1 VIGLHAFMINKGAMK
16 SNAHGQAVQAAF
28 ALARSGQLGQAEI
41 LCRSVL
47 DQQPDQ
53 ADALLLRA
61 VIEVKTGRTA
71 QGVESIRRSIQQ
83 YPSRPAAHAL
93 LADALL
99 TLKQPEAALES
110 YEAAL
115 RLDSHLPSAIFGR
128 ANALYDLGQLREA
141 VTDYDR
147 VLELQAD
154 DAEALRNRGN
164 ALLGLGSFDAAVE
177 SFDRAIRLNPSD
189 VTALNNRGSALLN
202 LKSFEA
208 ALSGFEAALH
218 INPDHPEAS
227 HNRGCALRELG
238 RHGDALQAF
247 DRALQLETDRTDT
260 LVARGDVLRELGRS
274 EEALLSYELALQL
287 RGDSI
292 EAHRGRGDAL
302 LDMGATFA
310 ALAAHDKAVALGP
323 DRSETHNSRG
333 NSLRTLS
340 RFPEA
345 VASYDKSLSLDS
357 RNAAAHYNR
366 ATAHLQW
373 DVHTEEAEAGYERAL
388 ELNPGIPFLP
398 GALFHLRRSHADWIS
413 HTPGYGRDELHRA
426 VLNGGSVAAP
436 FHFLSVSDSAHAQ
449 LQCAKTY
456 AAVRYGNAGAD
467 WSRGRHSRRRLR
479 VAYIS
484 PDLREHAVSY
494 LMAGVFEK
502 HDTARFETVAVSL
515 SPEESS
521 PMGRRLKRSFQS
533 FMDVSGKRDTE
544 IVEQL
549 RSMEIDIA
557 VDLGGF
563 TDGTRPQ
570 LFARRIAPIQISYLG
585 YPGTM
590 GASYIDYILADEFV
604 IPAQTRGRYREHVV
618 YLPDCF
624 QANDD
629 ARQIDHR
636 LSVRADVGLPDQ
648 AFVFC
653 CFNNTHK
660 ITPDMFDV
668 WMRLLARVPHSVL
681 WLLDA
686 GANTCRNLRLQ
697 AQQRGVASERLVF
710 APRLPYPQH
719 LGRLKLADLFLDTLP
734 FNAGTTASDALW
746 AGLPLLT
753 CAGETFAARM
763 GGSLLHAIGL
773 PELITSDLEQY
784 EARAHEL
791 ATHESALRTL
801 RQRLEQNRIE
811 SPLFD
816 TDRFR
821 RQFEAA
827 LSRIWST
834 HED

>member
-1 VIGLHAFMINKGAMK
+1 MK
-16 SNAHGQAVQAAF
+16 SDAHGHAVQAAF
-28 ALARSGQLGQAEI
+28 ALARSGQLGQAEV
-41 LCRSVL
+41 LCCSVL

-71 QGVESIRRSIQQ
+71 QGVESVRRSIQQ
-83 YPSRPAAHAL
+83 YPSRAAAHAL

-99 TLKQPEAALES
+99 TLKQPRGALES
-110 YEAAL
+110 YDTAL
-115 RLDSHLPSAIFGR
+115 RLDANLVSAMSGR

-141 VTDYDR
+141 VTDYDK

-154 DAEALRNRGN
+154 DAEAWRNRGN
-164 ALLGLGSFDAAVE
+164 ALLGLGCFDAAVQ

-189 VTALNNRGSALLN
+189 VTALNNRGSALLS
-202 LKSFEA
+202 LKRFEA
-208 ALSGFEAALH
+208 ALSGFEAALATA
-218 INPDHPEAS
+218 PDHPEAS

-238 RHGDALQAF
+238 RYPAALEAF
-247 DRALQLETDRTDT
+247 DRALQFGTHRTDT
-260 LVARGDVLRELGRS
+260 LVARGDVLRELGRPQD
-274 EEALLSYELALQL
+274 ALLSCERALQL

-292 EAHRGRGDAL
+292 DAHRGRGDAL
-302 LDMGATFA
+302 LDMGEPLA
-310 ALAAHDKAVALGP
+310 ALAAHDEAVVLGP
-323 DRSETHNSRG
+323 NRSETHNSRG
-333 NSLRTLS
+333 NSLRALM

-345 VASYDKSLSLDS
+345 VASYDKALSLDS
-357 RNAAAHYNR
+357 SNAAAHYNR

-373 DVHTEEAEAGYERAL
+373 DQHPEEAEAGYERVL
-388 ELNPGIPFLP
+388 QLNPAFPFLP
-398 GALFHLRRSHADWIS
+398 GALFHLRRSHADWVS
-413 HTPGYGRDELHRA
+413 HTTGTSRDELHQA
-426 VLNGGSVAAP
+426 VLKGGSVAAP
-436 FHFLSVSDSAHAQ
+436 FHFLSVSDSAPAQ

-456 AAVRYGNAGAD
+456 AAVRYGNVDAD
-467 WSRGRHSRRRLR
+467 WSGARHGRSRLR

-502 HDTARFETVAVSL
+502 HDTGRFETIAVSL

-521 PMGRRLKRSFQS
+521 PMGRRLKRSFQR
-533 FMDVSGKRDTE
+533 FMDVSGKRDAD

-570 LFARRIAPIQISYLG
+570 IFARRIAPIQISYLG

-590 GASYIDYILADEFV
+590 GAPYIDYILADEFV
-604 IPAQTRGRYREHVV
+604 IPAETQGHYRERVV

-629 ARQIDHR
+629 TREIDCR

-668 WMRLLARVPHSVL
+668 WMRLLARVPGSVL

-686 GANTCRNLRLQ
+686 GANACLNLRLQ
-697 AQQRGVASERLVF
+697 AQRRGIAPERLVF
-710 APRLPYPQH
+710 ASRLPYPQH

-753 CAGETFAARM
+753 CAGEAFAARM
-763 GGSLLHAIGL
+763 GGSLLRAIGL
-773 PELITSDLEQY
+773 PELITPDLEQY
-784 EARAHEL
+784 EARAFDL
-791 ATHESALRTL
+791 ATQGSKLRTL
-801 RQRLEQNRIE
+801 RQRLEQNRLE

-821 RQFEAA
+821 RNLESTF
-827 LSRIWST
+827 SRIWST

>member
-1 VIGLHAFMINKGAMK
+1 MK
-16 SNAHGQAVQAAF
+16 SDAHGHAVQAAF
-28 ALARSGQLGQAEI
+28 ALARSGQWGQAEI
-41 LCRSVL
+41 LCCSVL

-71 QGVESIRRSIQQ
+71 QGVESVRRSIRQ

-99 TLKQPEAALES
+99 TLKQPEGALES
-110 YEAAL
+110 YDTAL
-115 RLDSHLPSAIFGR
+115 RLDANLVSAIFGR
-128 ANALYDLGQLREA
+128 ANALYDLGQLRKA

-147 VLELQAD
+147 VLELQTD
-154 DAEALRNRGN
+154 DADALRNRGN
-164 ALLGLGSFDAAVE
+164 ALLGLGSFDAAVQ

-189 VTALNNRGSALLN
+189 VTALNNRGSALLR
-202 LKSFEA
+202 LKRFEA
-208 ALSGFEAALH
+208 ALCDFEAALAVD
-218 INPDHPEAS
+218 PDHPQAAY
-227 HNRGCALRELG
+227 NRGCALRELG
-238 RHGDALQAF
+238 RYPAALEAF
-247 DRALQLETDRTDT
+247 DRAVQFGINPADA
-260 LVARGDVLRELGRS
+260 LVARGDVLRELKRP
-274 EEALLSYELALQL
+274 EDALVSYELALRQ
-287 RGDSI
+287 RGDGI
-292 EAHRGRGDAL
+292 GAHRGRGDAL
-302 LDMGATFA
+302 LDMGEPLA
-310 ALAAHDKAVALGP
+310 ALAAHDEAVALGP
-323 DRSETHNSRG
+323 DRSDAHNSRG
-333 NSLRTLS
+333 NSLRALM

-345 VASYDKSLSLDS
+345 VASFDESLSLDTG
-357 RNAAAHYNR
+357 NAAAHYNR

-373 DVHTEEAEAGYERAL
+373 GLHPEEAEAGYERAL
-388 ELNPGIPFLP
+388 QLNPQFPFLP
-398 GALFHLRRSHADWIS
+398 GALFHLRRNQADWIS
-413 HTPGYGRDELHRA
+413 HTPGAGRDDLHRA
-426 VLNGGSVAAP
+426 VLNGRSVAAP
-436 FHFLSVSDSAHAQ
+436 FHFLSISDSAQAQ

-456 AAVRYGNAGAD
+456 AAVRYGNAEAH
-467 WSRGRHSRRRLR
+467 WSRVRRGRSRLR

-502 HDTARFETVAVSL
+502 HDAGRFETIAVSL

-521 PMGRRLKRSFQS
+521 PMGRRLRRSFQR
-533 FMDVSGKRDTE
+533 FVDVSGKCDAET
-544 IVEQL
+544 VELL
-549 RSMEIDIA
+549 RSLDIDIA
-557 VDLGGF
+557 VDLGGY

-570 LFARRIAPIQISYLG
+570 IFARRIAPIQIGYLG

-590 GASYIDYILADEFV
+590 GAPDIDYILADEFV
-604 IPAQTRGRYREHVV
+604 IPTAARGHYSERVV

-629 ARQIDHR
+629 AREIDRR
-636 LSVRADVGLPDQ
+636 LSARGDVGLPDQ

-668 WMRLLARVPHSVL
+668 WMRLVARIPGSVL

-686 GANTCRNLRLQ
+686 GTGACGNLRLQ
-697 AQQRGVASERLVF
+697 ARQRGVAPERLVF

-719 LGRLKLADLFLDTLP
+719 LGRLRLADLFLDTVP

-763 GGSLLHAIGL
+763 GGSLLRAIGL
-773 PELITSDLEQY
+773 PELITSNLEQY

-791 ATHESALRTL
+791 AVHESELRTL
-801 RQRLEQNRIE
+801 RQRLARNRLD

-821 RQFEAA
+821 RHLESAFWK
-827 LSRIWST
+827 IWST

>member
-1 VIGLHAFMINKGAMK
+1 M
-16 SNAHGQAVQAAF
+16 
-28 ALARSGQLGQAEI
+28 
-41 LCRSVL
+41 CRSVL

-71 QGVESIRRSIQQ
+71 QGVESVRRSIQH

-99 TLKQPEAALES
+99 TLEQPRRALES
-110 YEAAL
+110 YDTAL
-115 RLDSHLPSAIFGR
+115 RLDSNLVSALFGR
-128 ANALYDLGQLREA
+128 ANAFYDLGQLRDA

-147 VLELQAD
+147 VLQLQTD

-164 ALLGLGSFDAAVE
+164 ALLGLESFDAAVQ
-177 SFDRAIRLNPSD
+177 SFDHALRLNPSD
-189 VTALNNRGSALLN
+189 LTALNNRGSALLR
-202 LKSFEA
+202 LKRFEA
-208 ALSGFEAALH
+208 ALSSVEAALA
-218 INPDHPEAS
+218 IDPDHREAL

-238 RHGDALQAF
+238 RYPGALDAF
-247 DRALQLETDRTDT
+247 DRALRFGINCADT
-260 LVARGDVLRELGRS
+260 LVARGDVLRELRRP
-274 EEALLSYELALQL
+274 EEALQSYELALQL
-287 RGDSI
+287 RSDSI

-302 LDMGATFA
+302 LDMGEAST
-310 ALAAHDKAVALGP
+310 ALAAHDEAVALSP
-323 DRSETHNSRG
+323 DRGEIHNSRG
-333 NSLRTLS
+333 NSLRALM

-345 VASYDKSLSLDS
+345 IASYDKSLSLDS
-357 RNAAAHYNR
+357 SNAAAHYNR

-373 DVHTEEAEAGYERAL
+373 DQHPEQAEAGYARAL
-388 ELNPGIPFLP
+388 QLNSAFPFLP
-398 GALFHLRRSHADWIS
+398 GALFHLRRSHADWVS
-413 HTPGYGRDELHRA
+413 RTPGTSRDELHQA
-426 VLNGGSVAAP
+426 VLNGRSVAAP
-436 FHFLSVSDSAHAQ
+436 FHFLSVSDSAPAQ
-449 LQCAKTY
+449 LQCASTY
-456 AAVRYGNAGAD
+456 AASRYGNADAD
-467 WSRGRHSRRRLR
+467 WSRARHGRSRLR

-502 HDTARFETVAVSL
+502 HDPGRFETIAVSL
-515 SPEESS
+515 SPEEPSL
-521 PMGRRLKRSFQS
+521 MGRRLERSFQR
-533 FMDVSGKRDTE
+533 FMDVSGRRDAD

-549 RSMEIDIA
+549 RSMDIDIA

-570 LFARRIAPIQISYLG
+570 IFARRIAPIQISYLG

-590 GASYIDYILADEFV
+590 GAPYMDYILADEFV
-604 IPAQTRGRYREHVV
+604 IPPETQSHYRERVV
-618 YLPDCF
+618 YLSDCF

-629 ARQIDHR
+629 TREIDCR
-636 LSVRADVGLPDQ
+636 LSAHAHVGLPDQ

-660 ITPDMFDV
+660 IAPDMFDV
-668 WMRLLARVPHSVL
+668 WMRLLARIPGSVL

-686 GANTCRNLRLQ
+686 GAGACRNLRLQ
-697 AQQRGVASERLVF
+697 AQCRGIAPERLVF

-763 GGSLLHAIGL
+763 GGSLLRTIGL
-773 PELITSDLEQY
+773 PELITPDLEQY
-784 EARAHEL
+784 EARAHDL
-791 ATHESALRTL
+791 ATHGSELRTL
-801 RQRLEQNRIE
+801 RQRLEQNRLE

-821 RQFEAA
+821 IHLESAF
-827 LSRIWST
+827 SRIWST